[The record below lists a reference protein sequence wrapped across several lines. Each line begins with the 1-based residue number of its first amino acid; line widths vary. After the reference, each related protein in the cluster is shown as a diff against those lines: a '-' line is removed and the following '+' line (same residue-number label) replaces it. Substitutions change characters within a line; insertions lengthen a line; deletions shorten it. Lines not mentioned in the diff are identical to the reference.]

1 MALEASVQV
10 PAGVVGRV
18 DVRHLQRELEEL
30 ENFLQQAQIRHEPGK
45 VHLPRPSHLLEEFA
59 TLNKVNLL
67 QPVDRQRTAII
78 LEKIL
83 ADAPVVHIS
92 FSADPSSKFTSKIV
106 AWLRANIHSQLLLDI
121 GLQPTIAAGCIVR
134 TPNHVFDFSLRE
146 HFSQRREL
154 LTQALDA
161 VGPEPMGPGSVGRS
175 APEPTEGSTS

>member
-1 MALEASVQV
+1 VALEATVQV
-10 PAGVVGRV
+10 PAAVIGRV

-67 QPVDRQRTAII
+67 QPVDRQRTALI

-92 FSADPSSKFTSKIV
+92 FSADPSTKFTSRIV
-106 AWLRANIHSQLLLDI
+106 AWLRANIHPQLLLDI

-146 HFSQRREL
+146 HFNQRREL

-161 VGPEPMGPGSVGRS
+161 VGPAGPAGQS
-175 APEPTEGSTS
+175 APSTPEEPAS